1 MHCGTHSAEAFDTSN
16 MILKCL
22 LTRKKKVTTV
32 LKASVPIALLLLSC
46 RGVWCQFSVSDLAH
60 LRPYESERSSS
71 FDRSGG
77 NHDYRSIKPGAT
89 IKIFDQDGPGEIR
102 HIWTTLPPW
111 SEVYAFKKVVL
122 RMYWDGE
129 VQPSVEAPIGDFFG
143 LGFGTPVVFHSAL
156 VTVNPDQAF
165 NSYFPMPFRRHGLIT
180 VTNQGSKPIT
190 DFYWNI
196 DWVKTPALTSDTAY
210 FHAEYRQCTPCK
222 GWYRGNFYG
231 NVFKD
236 AHRDPRWFN
245 KSGAGNYVVLK
256 AKGEGQFIGVM
267 FSVLENQWG
276 GWNEGDEMIWIDGEP
291 EPRVHGTGGEDY
303 FGGAWGFSRL
313 YSTPLVGLTEFD
325 GWQPGSRFSLYRWHL
340 EAPIRFHKSIK
351 VTIEDGQANLRS
363 DNIYSVAYWYQLEPH
378 QVFPPLPPVERRIP
392 KLVWTGGPGQDPNM
406 K

>member
-1 MHCGTHSAEAFDTSN
+1 
-16 MILKCL
+16 
-22 LTRKKKVTTV
+22 
-32 LKASVPIALLLLSC
+32 
-46 RGVWCQFSVSDLAH
+46 
-60 LRPYESERSSS
+60 
-71 FDRSGG
+71 
-77 NHDYRSIKPGAT
+77 
-89 IKIFDQDGPGEIR
+89 
-102 HIWTTLPPW
+102 
-111 SEVYAFKKVVL
+111 
-122 RMYWDGE
+122 
-129 VQPSVEAPIGDFFG
+129 
-143 LGFGTPVVFHSAL
+143 VVFHSAL
-156 VTVNPDQAF
+156 ITVNPDQAF
-165 NSYFPMPFRRHGLIT
+165 NSYFPMPFRKHGLIT

-231 NVFKD
+231 NDFKD
-236 AHRDPRWFN
+236 AHGDPRWFN
-245 KSGAGNYVVLK
+245 KSGVGNYVILK

-351 VTIEDGQANLRS
+351 PNFDSCILELIAGQEHRS
-363 DNIYSVAYWYQLEPH
+363 TEKVFGTRFSRYSGIQRLSKGWRTEAYGAEGFVGVSFQFGSH
-378 QVFPPLPPVERRIP
+378 QVAFAI
-392 KLVWTGGPGQDPNM
+392 
-406 K
+406 